1 MSQSLISGL
10 LTVFNFTSIT
20 SSFLLV
26 GALLAITF
34 LTLDINGKVAQTN
47 FELRKLAAISS
58 LIWMFSNITF
68 IVLTLANILNSSI
81 SEVLQPNILRSFL
94 TQVPLGQYLFVQ
106 LLLSILISII
116 IPRFN
121 SISTG
126 TFLLLATLL
135 AIVVP
140 VFQSHSASSGS
151 HLMAIGSLAIHVI
164 ALALW
169 VGGVFALAFLAP
181 DSRAIAVPRFSV
193 LALWAA
199 IGVVVSG
206 SVNAFIRLN
215 FKEAWSS
222 NYANLVLAKVLL
234 TAGLIAIGYLHR
246 KNLKNLTEIKGSR
259 FIKLVLAEVVIMVF
273 TLVIGSRLA
282 SSQPPERES
291 GLAVDRALS
300 IVGIKTPQQPTLS
313 RILFGYEPDALMI
326 GLLVLAVALYIKGV
340 MVLTKRGDKWPVGR
354 TISFAIGISTVDFAT
369 SGGLGLYAHFSFSWH
384 MIAHMTLGMIAP
396 IAIVLSA
403 PITLALRTLPQG
415 RNSEERGVRGTLL
428 SALHSRYSSIIVNP
442 VGALVIFDGSLF
454 LLYFTSLFGTL
465 MNTHAG
471 HLFMNIHFLL
481 AGFLFFHVIIGIDP
495 NPKRPPFLV
504 RIVTLLAAM
513 SIHAFF
519 SVALMSSST
528 LIDSG
533 YFASLQVPWVGDL
546 LADQNKGGAIGWA
559 MGEIPILIALIATFI
574 MWTRDDAREA
584 RRIDRSAERMA
595 AMGQPDELA
604 QYNKYLQELADRE
617 RRSGKQVM
625 E

>member
-1 MSQSLISGL
+1 MSQSLISSL
-10 LTVFNFTSIT
+10 LTVFKFTSIT
-20 SSFLLV
+20 SSFFLV
-26 GALLAITF
+26 GTLLAITF
-34 LTLDINGKVAQTN
+34 LTLDINGKVAETN
-47 FELRKLAAISS
+47 FELRKLASITS
-58 LIWMFSNITF
+58 LIWMFSNLLF
-68 IVLTLANILNSSI
+68 IILTLANILNASI
-81 SEVLQPNILRSFL
+81 SDVLQPNILRSFL
-94 TQVPLGQYLFVQ
+94 LQIPLGQYLFTQ
-106 LLLSILISII
+106 LLLSILISLI
-116 IPRFN
+116 IPRFS
-121 SISTG
+121 SIGTG

-135 AIVVP
+135 AIVIP

-151 HLMAIGSLAIHVI
+151 HSMAIGSLAIHVI

-169 VGGVFALAFLAP
+169 VGGVFALAFLTP
-181 DSRAIAVPRFSV
+181 ESRVDAVPRFSA

-199 IGVVVSG
+199 IAVVISG
-206 SVNAFIRLN
+206 SANAFIRLD

-222 NYANLVLAKVLL
+222 SYAYLVIAKVFL
-234 TAGLIAIGYLHR
+234 TAGLIVIGYLHR
-246 KNLKNLTEIKGSR
+246 KNLKKLFEIKGSK
-259 FIKLVLAEVVIMVF
+259 FLQLILAEIVIMTV
-273 TLVIGSRLA
+273 TLAIGSLLA
-282 SSQPPERES
+282 SSQPPAREA
-291 GLAVDRALS
+291 GLDADRALS
-300 IVGIKTPQQPTLS
+300 IVGVKMPPAPNLS
-313 RILFGYEPDALMI
+313 RIFFGYEPDALMI
-326 GLLVLAVALYIKGV
+326 GLLVTAVALYIKGV
-340 MVLTKRGDKWPVGR
+340 MVLTKRGDKWPIGR
-354 TISFAIGISTVDFAT
+354 TISFAIGISAVDFAT

-384 MIAHMTLGMIAP
+384 MVAHMTLGMISP
-396 IAIVLSA
+396 IAIVLGA

-415 RNSEERGVRGTLL
+415 RNSQERGVRGTLL
-428 SALHSRYSSIIVNP
+428 SVLHSRYSSIIVNP

-454 LLYFTSLFGTL
+454 LLYFTSLFGKL

-533 YFASLQVPWVGDL
+533 YFAALQTPWVGDL

-559 MGEIPILIALIATFI
+559 MGEIPILIALLATFI

-584 RRIDRSAERMA
+584 RRIDRSVERMA

-604 QYNKYLQELADRE
+604 QYNTYLQELADRE
-617 RRSGKQVM
+617 RRSGN
-625 E
+625 

>member
-1 MSQSLISGL
+1 MNQSLISGL
-10 LTVFNFTSIT
+10 LTFFKFTSIT

-47 FELRKLAAISS
+47 FQLRKLAAISS
-58 LIWMFSNITF
+58 LIWMFSNLTF
-68 IVLTLANILNSSI
+68 IILTLANILNSSI
-81 SEVLQPNILRSFL
+81 SDVLQSNILRSFL
-94 TQVPLGQYLFVQ
+94 TQVPLGQYLFAQ

-121 SISTG
+121 SIGTG

-151 HLMAIGSLAIHVI
+151 HLMAIGSLAIHVS

-181 DSRAIAVPRFSV
+181 DTRAVAVPRFSV

-199 IGVVVSG
+199 IAVVVSG

-222 NYANLVLAKVLL
+222 NYAYLVLAKVLL

-246 KNLKNLTEIKGSR
+246 KNLKNLAEIKGSR

-300 IVGIKTPQQPTLS
+300 IVGIKTPQPPTLS

-326 GLLVLAVALYIKGV
+326 GLLVIAVALYIKGV

-354 TISFAIGISTVDFAT
+354 TISFAIGISTIDFAT

-471 HLFMNIHFLL
+471 HLVMNIHFLL
-481 AGFLFFHVIIGIDP
+481 AGFLFFHVIIGVDP

-533 YFASLQVPWVGDL
+533 YFAALQVPWVSDL

-559 MGEIPILIALIATFI
+559 MGEIPILIALVATFI

-584 RRIDRSAERMA
+584 RRIDRSVERMA

-617 RRSGKQVM
+617 RRSGK
-625 E
+625 

>member
-1 MSQSLISGL
+1 MSQSLISSL
-10 LTVFNFTSIT
+10 LTVFKFSSIT
-20 SSFLLV
+20 SSFFLV
-26 GALLAITF
+26 GALLTITF

-47 FELRKLAAISS
+47 FELRKLAAITS
-58 LIWMFSNITF
+58 LIWMFSNIFF
-68 IVLTLANILNSSI
+68 IVLTLANILNSSV

-94 TQVPLGQYLFVQ
+94 TQIPLGQYLFTQ
-106 LLLSILISII
+106 LLLSILISLI

-121 SISTG
+121 SIGTG

-135 AIVVP
+135 AIVIP

-151 HLMAIGSLAIHVI
+151 HSMAIGSLAIHVI

-169 VGGVFALAFLAP
+169 VGGVFALAFLTP
-181 DSRAIAVPRFSV
+181 ENRAHAVPRFSV

-199 IGVVVSG
+199 IAVVISG
-206 SVNAFIRLN
+206 SVNAFIRLD
-215 FKEAWSS
+215 FKAAWSS
-222 NYANLVLAKVLL
+222 SYAYLVIAKVFL
-234 TAGLIAIGYLHR
+234 TVGLITIGYLHR
-246 KNLKNLTEIKGSR
+246 KNLKNLSEIKGSK
-259 FIKLVLAEVVIMVF
+259 FLQLISAEVVIM
-273 TLVIGSRLA
+273 TLTLAIGSLLA
-282 SSQPPERES
+282 SSQPPVRET
-291 GLAVDRALS
+291 AANADRALS
-300 IVGIKTPQQPTLS
+300 IVGVKMPPAPNLS
-313 RILFGYEPDALMI
+313 RILLGYEPDALMI
-326 GLLVLAVALYIKGV
+326 GLLVFAVALYIKGV
-340 MVLTKRGDKWPVGR
+340 MVLTKRGDKWPVVR
-354 TISFAIGISTVDFAT
+354 TISFAIGISAVDFAT
-369 SGGLGLYAHFSFSWH
+369 SGGMGLYAHFSFAWH
-384 MIAHMTLGMIAP
+384 MVAHMTLGMIAP
-396 IAIVLSA
+396 IAIVLGA

-415 RNSEERGVRGTLL
+415 RNPEERGVRGTLL
-428 SALHSRYSSIIVNP
+428 SVLHSRYSSIIVNP

-471 HLFMNIHFLL
+471 HLFMNLHFLL

-533 YFASLQVPWVGDL
+533 YFTSLQTPWISDL

-584 RRIDRSAERMA
+584 RRIDRTVERMA

-604 QYNKYLQELADRE
+604 QYNTYLQELADRE
-617 RRSGKQVM
+617 RRSGK
-625 E
+625 

>member
-10 LTVFNFTSIT
+10 LTVFKFTSIT

-58 LIWMFSNITF
+58 LIWMFSNIAF

-81 SEVLQPNILRSFL
+81 SDVLQTNILRSFL

-121 SISTG
+121 SIGTG

-135 AIVVP
+135 AIVIP
-140 VFQSHSASSGS
+140 VFQSHSASGGS

-181 DSRAIAVPRFSV
+181 DTRAVAVPRFSV

-199 IGVVVSG
+199 IAVVVSG

-222 NYANLVLAKVLL
+222 NYTNLVLAKVFL
-234 TAGLIAIGYLHR
+234 TTGLIAIGYLHR

-300 IVGIKTPQQPTLS
+300 IVGIKTPQPPTLS

-533 YFASLQVPWVGDL
+533 YFGSLQVPWVGDL

-559 MGEIPILIALIATFI
+559 MGEIPILIALVATFI

-604 QYNKYLQELADRE
+604 QYNKFLQELADHE
-617 RRSGKQVM
+617 RRSGK
-625 E
+625 

>member
-1 MSQSLISGL
+1 MSQSLISSL
-10 LTVFNFTSIT
+10 LTIFKFTSIT
-20 SSFLLV
+20 SSFFLV

-47 FELRKLAAISS
+47 FELRKLAAIAS
-58 LIWMFSNITF
+58 LIWMLSNLSF
-68 IVLTLANILNSSI
+68 IVLTLANILNSSV

-94 TQVPLGQYLFVQ
+94 LQIPLGQYLFTQ
-106 LLLSILISII
+106 LLLSVLISII
-116 IPRFN
+116 MPRFN
-121 SISTG
+121 SIGTG
-126 TFLLLATLL
+126 TFLLLSTLL
-135 AIVVP
+135 AIVIP
-140 VFQSHSASSGS
+140 VFQSHSASGGS
-151 HLMAIGSLAIHVI
+151 HLMAVGSLAIHVI

-169 VGGVFALAFLAP
+169 VGGVFALAFLTP
-181 DSRAIAVPRFSV
+181 ENRAAAVPRFSV
-193 LALWAA
+193 MALWAA
-199 IGVVVSG
+199 IAVVVSG
-206 SVNAFIRLN
+206 SVNAYIRLN
-215 FKEAWSS
+215 FKEAWGSG
-222 NYANLVLAKVLL
+222 YTNLVIAKVLL
-234 TAGLIAIGYLHR
+234 TAGLIVIGYLHR
-246 KNLKNLTEIKGSR
+246 RNLKKLSELKGSK
-259 FIKLVLAEVVIMVF
+259 FLQLILAEVVIM
-273 TLVIGSRLA
+273 TLTLAIGSLLA
-282 SSQPPERES
+282 SSQPPVRDA
-291 GLAVDRALS
+291 GLSADRALS
-300 IVGIKTPQQPTLS
+300 IVGVKMPPAPNLS
-313 RILFGYEPDALMI
+313 RIFFGYEPDALMI
-326 GLLVLAVALYIKGV
+326 GLLVIAVALYIKGV
-340 MVLTKRGDKWPVGR
+340 IVLTKRGDKWPIGR
-354 TISFAIGISTVDFAT
+354 TISFAIGISAVDFAT

-384 MIAHMTLGMIAP
+384 MVAHMTLGMIAP
-396 IAIVLSA
+396 IAIVLGA

-454 LLYFTSLFGTL
+454 LLYFTSLFGKL
-465 MNTHAG
+465 MNSHAG

-533 YFASLQVPWVGDL
+533 YFAALQTPWVGDL

-559 MGEIPILIALIATFI
+559 MGEIPILIALVATFI

-584 RRIDRSAERMA
+584 RRIDRSVERMA

-617 RRSGKQVM
+617 RRSGK
-625 E
+625 

>member
-10 LTVFNFTSIT
+10 LTVFKFTSIT

-81 SEVLQPNILRSFL
+81 SEVLQSNILRSFL

-121 SISTG
+121 SIGTG

-181 DSRAIAVPRFSV
+181 DTRAVAVPRFSV

-206 SVNAFIRLN
+206 SVNAFIRLS

-222 NYANLVLAKVLL
+222 NYANLVIAKVLL
-234 TAGLIAIGYLHR
+234 TAGLILIGYLHR
-246 KNLKNLTEIKGSR
+246 KNLKNLTELKGPK
-259 FIKLVLAEVVIMVF
+259 FLKLVLAEVVIMVL
-273 TLVIGSRLA
+273 TLVIGSRLS

-300 IVGIKTPQQPTLS
+300 IIGIKTPPPTLS

-504 RIVTLLAAM
+504 RIVTLLTAM

-533 YFASLQVPWVGDL
+533 YFGSLQVPWVGDL

-595 AMGQPDELA
+595 ATGQPDELA
-604 QYNKYLQELADRE
+604 QYNNYLQELADRE
-617 RRSGKQVM
+617 RRSANK
-625 E
+625 

>member
-1 MSQSLISGL
+1 MSQSLISSL
-10 LTVFNFTSIT
+10 LTVFKFTSIT
-20 SSFLLV
+20 SGFFLV

-34 LTLDINGKVAQTN
+34 LTLDVNGKVAQTN
-47 FELRKLAAISS
+47 FELRKIAAIASF
-58 LIWMFSNITF
+58 IWIFSNLTF
-68 IVLTLANILNSSI
+68 IVLTLANILNSSV
-81 SEVLQPNILRSFL
+81 SEVFKPNILRSFF
-94 TQVPLGQYLFVQ
+94 TQVPLGQYLFAQ

-116 IPRFN
+116 VPRFK
-121 SISTG
+121 SIGTG
-126 TFLLLATLL
+126 TLLLLATLL
-135 AIVVP
+135 AIVIP

-169 VGGVFALAFLAP
+169 VGGVFALSFLAP
-181 DSRAIAVPRFSV
+181 EKRAVAVPRFSV
-193 LALWAA
+193 MALWAA
-199 IGVVVSG
+199 IAVVVSG
-206 SVNAFIRLN
+206 SVNAFIRLD
-215 FKEAWSS
+215 FKEAWTS
-222 NYANLVLAKVLL
+222 NYSYLVLAKVFL
-234 TAGLIAIGYLHR
+234 TAALIAIGYLHR
-246 KNLKNLTEIKGSR
+246 KNLTKLSEIKGPK
-259 FIKLVLAEVVIMVF
+259 FLQLILAEVVIMVV
-273 TLVIGSRLA
+273 TLAIGSRLA
-282 SSQPPERES
+282 STQPPVREI
-291 GLAVDRALS
+291 GLVEDRALS
-300 IVGIKTPQQPTLS
+300 IIGINTPQPPTLS

-326 GLLVLAVALYIKGV
+326 GLLVIAVALYIKGV

-415 RNSEERGVRGTLL
+415 RNPEERGVRGTLL

-442 VGALVIFDGSLF
+442 VGALIIFDGSLF
-454 LLYFTSLFGTL
+454 LLYFTSLFGKL
-465 MNTHAG
+465 MNSHAG
-471 HLFMNIHFLL
+471 HLFMSVHFLL

-533 YFASLQVPWVGDL
+533 YFAALQTPWVGDL

-559 MGEIPILIALIATFI
+559 MGEIPILIALVATFI
-574 MWTRDDAREA
+574 MWTRDDARET
-584 RRIDRSAERMA
+584 RRIDRTAERMA

-617 RRSGKQVM
+617 RRSGN
-625 E
+625 

>member
-1 MSQSLISGL
+1 MSQSLISSL
-10 LTVFNFTSIT
+10 LTVFKFTSIT
-20 SSFLLV
+20 SSFFLV
-26 GALLAITF
+26 GALLAMTF
-34 LTLDINGKVAQTN
+34 LTPDINGKVAQTN
-47 FELRKLAAISS
+47 FELRKLAAIAS
-58 LIWMFSNITF
+58 LIWMLSNLSF
-68 IVLTLANILNSSI
+68 IVLTLANILNSSV

-94 TQVPLGQYLFVQ
+94 LQIPLGQYLFTQ

-121 SISTG
+121 SIGTG

-135 AIVVP
+135 AIVIP
-140 VFQSHSASSGS
+140 VFQSHSASGGS
-151 HLMAIGSLAIHVI
+151 HLMAVGSLAIHVI

-169 VGGVFALAFLAP
+169 VGGVFALAFLTP
-181 DSRAIAVPRFSV
+181 ENRAAAVPRFSV
-193 LALWAA
+193 MALWAA
-199 IGVVVSG
+199 IAVVVSG
-206 SVNAFIRLN
+206 SVNAYIRLN
-215 FKEAWSS
+215 FKEAWGSS
-222 NYANLVLAKVLL
+222 YTYLVIAKVFF
-234 TAGLIAIGYLHR
+234 TAGLIVIGYLHR
-246 KNLKNLTEIKGSR
+246 RNLKKLSELKG
-259 FIKLVLAEVVIMVF
+259 FKFLQLILAEIVIMVL

-282 SSQPPERES
+282 SSQPPERET
-291 GLAVDRALS
+291 GLSADRALS
-300 IVGIKTPQQPTLS
+300 IVGVKMPSAPNLS
-313 RILFGYEPDALMI
+313 RIFFGYEPDAFMI
-326 GLLVLAVALYIKGV
+326 GLLIIAVALYIKGV
-340 MVLTKRGDKWPVGR
+340 IVLTKRGDKWPIGR
-354 TISFAIGISTVDFAT
+354 TISFAIGISAVDFAT

-384 MIAHMTLGMIAP
+384 MVAHMTLGMIAP
-396 IAIVLSA
+396 IAIVLGA

-454 LLYFTSLFGTL
+454 LLYFTSLFGKL

-533 YFASLQVPWVGDL
+533 YFAALQTPWVGDL

-559 MGEIPILIALIATFI
+559 MGEIPILIALVATFI

-584 RRIDRSAERMA
+584 RRIDRSVERMA

-617 RRSGKQVM
+617 RRSGK
-625 E
+625 

>member
-1 MSQSLISGL
+1 MSQSLISSL
-10 LTVFNFTSIT
+10 LIVFKFTSIT
-20 SSFLLV
+20 SSFFLV
-26 GALLAITF
+26 GVLLAITF

-47 FELRKLAAISS
+47 FELRKLAAIAS
-58 LIWMFSNITF
+58 LIWMLSNLSF
-68 IVLTLANILNSSI
+68 IVLTLANILNSSV

-94 TQVPLGQYLFVQ
+94 LQIPLGQYLFTQ

-121 SISTG
+121 SIGTG
-126 TFLLLATLL
+126 TFLLLTTLL
-135 AIVVP
+135 AVVIP
-140 VFQSHSASSGS
+140 VFQSHSASGGS
-151 HLMAIGSLAIHVI
+151 HLMAVGSLAIHVI

-169 VGGVFALAFLAP
+169 VGGVFALAFLTP
-181 DSRAIAVPRFSV
+181 ENRAAAVPRFSV
-193 LALWAA
+193 MALWAA
-199 IGVVVSG
+199 IAVVVSG
-206 SVNAFIRLN
+206 SVNAYIRLN
-215 FKEAWSS
+215 FKEAWGSS
-222 NYANLVLAKVLL
+222 YTYLVIAKVFL
-234 TAGLIAIGYLHR
+234 TAGLIVIGYLHR
-246 KNLKNLTEIKGSR
+246 RNMKKLSELKGSK
-259 FIKLVLAEVVIMVF
+259 FLQLILAEVVIM
-273 TLVIGSRLA
+273 TLTLAIGSLLA
-282 SSQPPERES
+282 SSQPPVRDA
-291 GLAVDRALS
+291 GLSVDRALS
-300 IVGIKTPQQPTLS
+300 IVGIKMPPAPNLS

-326 GLLVLAVALYIKGV
+326 GLLVIAVAPYVKGV
-340 MVLTKRGDKWPVGR
+340 MVLTERGDKWPIGR
-354 TISFAIGISTVDFAT
+354 TISFAVGISAVDFAT

-384 MIAHMTLGMIAP
+384 MVAHMTLGMIAP
-396 IAIVLSA
+396 IAIVLGA

-428 SALHSRYSSIIVNP
+428 SVLHSRYSSIIVNP

-454 LLYFTSLFGTL
+454 LLYFTSLFGKL

-533 YFASLQVPWVGDL
+533 YFAALQTPWVGDL

-559 MGEIPILIALIATFI
+559 MGEIPILIALVATFI

-595 AMGQPDELA
+595 AMGQPGELA
-604 QYNKYLQELADRE
+604 QYNKFLQELADRE
-617 RRSGKQVM
+617 RRSGN
-625 E
+625 

>member
-1 MSQSLISGL
+1 MSQSVIDSL
-10 LTVFNFTSIT
+10 LTVFKFTSIT
-20 SSFLLV
+20 SSFFLV

-34 LTLDINGKVAQTN
+34 LTLDINGKVAQTD
-47 FELRKLAAISS
+47 FELRKLAAIAS
-58 LIWMFSNITF
+58 LIWMLSNLSF
-68 IVLTLANILNSSI
+68 IVLTLANILNSSV

-94 TQVPLGQYLFVQ
+94 LQIPLGQYLFTQ
-106 LLLSILISII
+106 LLLSILISLI

-121 SISTG
+121 SIGTG

-135 AIVVP
+135 AIVIP
-140 VFQSHSASSGS
+140 VFQSHSASGGS
-151 HLMAIGSLAIHVI
+151 HLMAVGSLAIHVI

-181 DSRAIAVPRFSV
+181 ESRAAAVPRFSV
-193 LALWAA
+193 MALWAA
-199 IGVVVSG
+199 IAVVVSG
-206 SVNAFIRLN
+206 SVNAYIRLN
-215 FKEAWSS
+215 FKEAWGSS
-222 NYANLVLAKVLL
+222 YTYLVMAKVFL
-234 TAGLIAIGYLHR
+234 TAGLIVIGYLQR
-246 KNLKNLTEIKGSR
+246 RNMKKLSELKGSK
-259 FIKLVLAEVVIMVF
+259 FLQLILAEIVIMVF

-300 IVGIKTPQQPTLS
+300 IVGVKMPPAPNLS
-313 RILFGYEPDALMI
+313 RIFFGYEPDAFMI
-326 GLLVLAVALYIKGV
+326 GLLIIAVALYIKGV
-340 MVLTKRGDKWPVGR
+340 IVLTKRGDKWPIGR
-354 TISFAIGISTVDFAT
+354 TISFAIGISAVDFAT

-384 MIAHMTLGMIAP
+384 MVAHMTLGMIAP
-396 IAIVLSA
+396 IAIVLGA

-454 LLYFTSLFGTL
+454 LLYFTSLFGKL

-533 YFASLQVPWVGDL
+533 YFAALQTPWVGDL

-559 MGEIPILIALIATFI
+559 MGEIPILIALVATFI

-584 RRIDRSAERMA
+584 RRIDRSVERMA

-617 RRSGKQVM
+617 RRSGK
-625 E
+625 

>member
-10 LTVFNFTSIT
+10 LTVFKFTSIT

-47 FELRKLAAISS
+47 FQLRKLAAISS

-94 TQVPLGQYLFVQ
+94 TQVALGQYLFVQ

-121 SISTG
+121 SIGTG

-135 AIVVP
+135 AIVIP
-140 VFQSHSASSGS
+140 VFQSHSASGGS

-181 DSRAIAVPRFSV
+181 DTRAIAVPRFSV

-199 IGVVVSG
+199 IGVVLSG
-206 SVNAFIRLN
+206 SANAFIRLN

-222 NYANLVLAKVLL
+222 SYANLVLVKVFL
-234 TAGLIAIGYLHR
+234 TAGLILIGYLHR
-246 KNLKNLTEIKGSR
+246 KKLKNLAELKGSK
-259 FIKLVLAEVVIMVF
+259 FLKLILVEVVIMTVS
-273 TLVIGSRLA
+273 LVIGSRLA

-291 GLAVDRALS
+291 GLAVDSALS

-313 RILFGYEPDALMI
+313 RLLFGYEPDALMI
-326 GLLVLAVALYIKGV
+326 GLLVIAVALYIKGV
-340 MVLTKRGDKWPVGR
+340 MVLTKRGDKWPIGR
-354 TISFAIGISTVDFAT
+354 TISFAVGISAVDYAT

-396 IAIVLSA
+396 IAIVLGA

-471 HLFMNIHFLL
+471 HLFMNVHFLL

-533 YFASLQVPWVGDL
+533 YFASLQVPWVGEL

-604 QYNKYLQELADRE
+604 QYNKFLQELADRE
-617 RRSGKQVM
+617 RRSGK
-625 E
+625 

>member
-1 MSQSLISGL
+1 MSQSLISSL
-10 LTVFNFTSIT
+10 LTAVKFTSIT
-20 SSFLLV
+20 SSFFLV

-47 FELRKLAAISS
+47 FGLRKLAAIAS
-58 LIWMFSNITF
+58 LIWVVSNLSF
-68 IVLTLANILNSSI
+68 IVLTLANILNSSV
-81 SEVLQPNILRSFL
+81 SEVFKPNILRSFF
-94 TQVPLGQYLFVQ
+94 TQVPLGQYLFAQ

-121 SISTG
+121 SIGTG
-126 TFLLLATLL
+126 TLLLLATLL
-135 AIVVP
+135 AIVIP

-164 ALALW
+164 GLALW
-169 VGGVFALAFLAP
+169 VGGVFALAFLTP
-181 DSRAIAVPRFSV
+181 ESRAAAVPRFSV
-193 LALWAA
+193 MALWAA
-199 IGVVVSG
+199 IAVVVSG
-206 SVNAFIRLN
+206 SINAFIRLD
-215 FKEAWSS
+215 FKEAWTSS
-222 NYANLVLAKVLL
+222 YSYLVLAKVVL
-234 TAGLIAIGYLHR
+234 TAGLITIGYLHR
-246 KNLKNLTEIKGSR
+246 KHLTKLSEIKGPK
-259 FIKLVLAEVVIMVF
+259 FLQLILAEAAIMVI

-282 SSQPPERES
+282 STQPPVRET
-291 GLAVDRALS
+291 GLVEDRALS
-300 IVGIKTPQQPTLS
+300 IIGINTPQPPTLS

-326 GLLVLAVALYIKGV
+326 GLLVIAVALYIKGV

-354 TISFAIGISTVDFAT
+354 TISFAIGISAVDFAT

-396 IAIVLSA
+396 IAIVLGA

-415 RNSEERGVRGTLL
+415 RNPEERGVRGTLL

-442 VGALVIFDGSLF
+442 VGALIIFDGSLF
-454 LLYFTSLFGTL
+454 LLYFTSLFGKL
-465 MNTHAG
+465 MNSHAG
-471 HLFMNIHFLL
+471 HLFMSVHFLL

-533 YFASLQVPWVGDL
+533 YFAALQTPWVGDL

-559 MGEIPILIALIATFI
+559 MGEIPILIALVATFI

-584 RRIDRSAERMA
+584 RRIDRTAERMA
-595 AMGQPDELA
+595 AMGKPDELA

-617 RRSGKQVM
+617 RRSGN
-625 E
+625 

>member
-1 MSQSLISGL
+1 MSQSLISSL
-10 LTVFNFTSIT
+10 LTVFKFTSIT

-26 GALLAITF
+26 GGLLAITF
-34 LTLDINGKVAQTN
+34 LTLDINGKIAQTN
-47 FELRKLAAISS
+47 FELRKLAAIAS
-58 LIWMFSNITF
+58 LIWMISNAFF
-68 IVLTLANILNSSI
+68 IVFTLANILNTRV

-94 TQVPLGQYLFVQ
+94 LQIPLGQYLFVQ
-106 LLLSILISII
+106 LLLSIFISLVV
-116 IPRFN
+116 PRFN
-121 SISTG
+121 SIGTG
-126 TFLLLATLL
+126 TFLLLATLI
-135 AIVVP
+135 AIVIP

-151 HLMAIGSLAIHVI
+151 HSMAIGSLAIHVI

-169 VGGVFALAFLAP
+169 VGGVFAIAFLAP
-181 DSRAIAVPRFSV
+181 ESRAHAVPRFSV

-199 IGVVVSG
+199 IAVVISG
-206 SVNAFIRLN
+206 SVNAFIRLD

-222 NYANLVLAKVLL
+222 SYAYLVLAKVFL
-234 TAGLIAIGYLHR
+234 TAGLIVIGYLHR
-246 KNLKNLTEIKGSR
+246 KNLKKLSEIKGSK
-259 FIKLVLAEVVIMVF
+259 FLQLILAEVVIMTG
-273 TLVIGSRLA
+273 TLAIGSLLA

-291 GLAVDRALS
+291 GLTVDRGLS
-300 IVGIKTPQQPTLS
+300 IVGVKTPQPPSLS
-313 RILFGYEPDALMI
+313 RILLGYEPDALMI
-326 GLLVLAVALYIKGV
+326 GLLVIAVALYIKGV

-354 TISFAIGISTVDFAT
+354 TISFAIGISAVDFAT

-384 MIAHMTLGMIAP
+384 MVAHMTLGMIAP
-396 IAIVLSA
+396 IAIVLGA

-428 SALHSRYSSIIVNP
+428 SVLHSRYSSIIVNP

-533 YFASLQVPWVGDL
+533 YFASLQTPWVGNL

-559 MGEIPILIALIATFI
+559 MGEIPILIALVATFI

-584 RRIDRSAERMA
+584 RRIDRSVERMA

-617 RRSGKQVM
+617 RRSGK
-625 E
+625 

>member
-1 MSQSLISGL
+1 MSQSLISSL
-10 LTVFNFTSIT
+10 LSVFKFTSIT
-20 SSFLLV
+20 SSFFLV
-26 GALLAITF
+26 GALLAVTF
-34 LTLDINGKVAQTN
+34 LTLDVNGKIAQTN
-47 FELRKLAAISS
+47 FELRKLASIAS
-58 LIWMFSNITF
+58 LIWMISNLAF
-68 IVLTLANILNSSI
+68 IVLTLANILNSSV
-81 SEVLQPNILRSFL
+81 SEVLQTNVLRSFL
-94 TQVPLGQYLFVQ
+94 LQIPLGQYLFTQ

-116 IPRFN
+116 IPRFT
-121 SISTG
+121 SIGTG

-135 AIVVP
+135 AIVIP

-169 VGGVFALAFLAP
+169 VGGVFALAFLSP
-181 DSRAIAVPRFSV
+181 ESRAAAVPRFSV

-199 IGVVVSG
+199 IAVVISG

-215 FKEAWSS
+215 FKEALDSS
-222 NYANLVLAKVLL
+222 YAYLVLAKVFL
-234 TAGLIAIGYLHR
+234 TAGLIVLGYLHR
-246 KNLKNLTEIKGSR
+246 KNLRNSSEIKGQK
-259 FIKLVLAEVVIMVF
+259 FLKLIFAEVVIM
-273 TLVIGSRLA
+273 TLTLLIGSRLSA
-282 SSQPPERES
+282 SQPPVRDS
-291 GLAVDRALS
+291 ALDTDRALS
-300 IVGIKTPQQPTLS
+300 IIGIKTPQPPTLS
-313 RILFGYEPDALMI
+313 RVLLGYEPDAFMI
-326 GLLVLAVALYIKGV
+326 GLLVIAVALYVKGV

-354 TISFAIGISTVDFAT
+354 TISFAIGISAVDFAT

-396 IAIVLSA
+396 IAIVLGA

-428 SALHSRYSSIIVNP
+428 SVLHSRYSSVIVNP
-442 VGALVIFDGSLF
+442 VGALLIFDGSLF
-454 LLYFTSLFGTL
+454 LLYFTSLFGKL
-465 MNTHAG
+465 MNNHSG

-533 YFASLQVPWVGDL
+533 YFAPLQTPWVGDL

-584 RRIDRSAERMA
+584 RRIDRSVERMA

-617 RRSGKQVM
+617 RRSGK
-625 E
+625 

>member
-1 MSQSLISGL
+1 ML
-10 LTVFNFTSIT
+10 
-20 SSFLLV
+20 
-26 GALLAITF
+26 
-34 LTLDINGKVAQTN
+34 
-47 FELRKLAAISS
+47 
-58 LIWMFSNITF
+58 SNLSF
-68 IVLTLANILNSSI
+68 IVLTLANILNSSV

-94 TQVPLGQYLFVQ
+94 LQIPLGQYLFTQ

-116 IPRFN
+116 VPRFN
-121 SISTG
+121 SIGTG

-135 AIVVP
+135 AIVIP
-140 VFQSHSASSGS
+140 VFQSHSASGGS

-169 VGGVFALAFLAP
+169 VGGVFALAFLTP
-181 DSRAIAVPRFSV
+181 ENRAAAVPRFSV
-193 LALWAA
+193 MALWAA
-199 IGVVVSG
+199 IAVVVSG
-206 SVNAFIRLN
+206 SVNAYIRLN
-215 FKEAWSS
+215 FKEAWGSS
-222 NYANLVLAKVLL
+222 YTYLVIAKVFL
-234 TAGLIAIGYLHR
+234 TTCLIVIGYLHR
-246 KNLKNLTEIKGSR
+246 RNLKKLSELKGSK
-259 FIKLVLAEVVIMVF
+259 FLQLILAEIVIMVL

-282 SSQPPERES
+282 SSQPPERET

-300 IVGIKTPQQPTLS
+300 IVGVKMPSAPNLS
-313 RILFGYEPDALMI
+313 RIFFGYEPDAFMI
-326 GLLVLAVALYIKGV
+326 GLLVIAVALYIKGV

-354 TISFAIGISTVDFAT
+354 TISFAIGISAVDFAT

-384 MIAHMTLGMIAP
+384 MVAHMTLGMIAP
-396 IAIVLSA
+396 IAIVLGA

-454 LLYFTSLFGTL
+454 LLYFTSLFGKL

-533 YFASLQVPWVGDL
+533 YFASLQTPWVGDL

-559 MGEIPILIALIATFI
+559 MGEIPILIALVATFI

-584 RRIDRSAERMA
+584 RRIDRSVERMA

-617 RRSGKQVM
+617 RRSGN
-625 E
+625 

>member
-1 MSQSLISGL
+1 MSQSLISSL
-10 LTVFNFTSIT
+10 LSVLKFTSIT
-20 SSFLLV
+20 SSFFLV
-26 GALLAITF
+26 GALLAVTF
-34 LTLDINGKVAQTN
+34 LTLDVNGKIAQTN
-47 FELRKLAAISS
+47 FELRKLASIAS
-58 LIWMFSNITF
+58 LIWMISNLAF
-68 IVLTLANILNSSI
+68 IVLTLANILNSSVP
-81 SEVLQPNILRSFL
+81 EVLQTNVLRSFL
-94 TQVPLGQYLFVQ
+94 LQIPLGQYLFTQ

-116 IPRFN
+116 IPRFT
-121 SISTG
+121 SIGTG

-135 AIVVP
+135 AIVIP

-169 VGGVFALAFLAP
+169 VGGVFALAFLSP
-181 DSRAIAVPRFSV
+181 ESRAVAVPRFSV

-199 IGVVVSG
+199 IAVVISG

-215 FKEAWSS
+215 FKEALNSS
-222 NYANLVLAKVLL
+222 YTYLVLAKVFL
-234 TAGLIAIGYLHR
+234 TAGLIVLGYLHR
-246 KNLKNLTEIKGSR
+246 KNLRNSSEIKGQK
-259 FIKLVLAEVVIMVF
+259 FLKLIFAEVVLM
-273 TLVIGSRLA
+273 TLTLLIGSRLSA
-282 SSQPPERES
+282 SQPPVRDS
-291 GLAVDRALS
+291 ALDTDRALS
-300 IVGIKTPQQPTLS
+300 IIGIKTPQPPTLS
-313 RILFGYEPDALMI
+313 RVLLGYEPDAFMI
-326 GLLVLAVALYIKGV
+326 GLLVIAVALYVKGV

-354 TISFAIGISTVDFAT
+354 TISFAIGISAVDFAT

-396 IAIVLSA
+396 IAIVLGA

-428 SALHSRYSSIIVNP
+428 SVLHSRYSSVIVNP
-442 VGALVIFDGSLF
+442 VGALLIFDGSLF
-454 LLYFTSLFGTL
+454 LLYFTSLFGKL
-465 MNTHAG
+465 MNNHAG

-533 YFASLQVPWVGDL
+533 YFAPLQTPWVGDL
-546 LADQNKGGAIGWA
+546 LADQNRGGAIGWA

-584 RRIDRSAERMA
+584 RRIDRSVERMA

-617 RRSGKQVM
+617 RRSGK
-625 E
+625 

>member
-1 MSQSLISGL
+1 MSQSLISSL
-10 LTVFNFTSIT
+10 LTVFKFSSIT
-20 SSFLLV
+20 SSFFLV
-26 GALLAITF
+26 GALLALTF

-47 FELRKLAAISS
+47 FELRKLAAITS
-58 LIWMFSNITF
+58 LIWMFSNFFF
-68 IVLTLANILNSSI
+68 IVLTLANILNSSV
-81 SEVLQPNILRSFL
+81 SEVLQPNILHSFL
-94 TQVPLGQYLFVQ
+94 TQIPLGQYLFTQ
-106 LLLSILISII
+106 LLLSILISLI

-121 SISTG
+121 SIGTG

-135 AIVVP
+135 AIVIP

-151 HLMAIGSLAIHVI
+151 HSMAIGSLAIHVI

-169 VGGVFALAFLAP
+169 VGGVFALAFLTP
-181 DSRAIAVPRFSV
+181 ENRAHAVPRFSV

-199 IGVVVSG
+199 MAVVISG
-206 SVNAFIRLN
+206 SVNAFIRLD
-215 FKEAWSS
+215 FKAAWSS
-222 NYANLVLAKVLL
+222 SYAYLVIAKVFL
-234 TAGLIAIGYLHR
+234 TVGLITIGYLHR
-246 KNLKNLTEIKGSR
+246 KNLKKLSEIKGSK
-259 FIKLVLAEVVIMVF
+259 FLQLISAEVVIM
-273 TLVIGSRLA
+273 TLTLAIGSLLA
-282 SSQPPERES
+282 ASQPPVRET
-291 GLAVDRALS
+291 AANADRALS
-300 IVGIKTPQQPTLS
+300 IVGVKMPPAPNLS
-313 RILFGYEPDALMI
+313 RILLGYEPDALMI
-326 GLLVLAVALYIKGV
+326 GLLVFAVALYIKGV

-354 TISFAIGISTVDFAT
+354 TISFAIGISAVDFAT
-369 SGGLGLYAHFSFSWH
+369 SGGLGLYAHFSFAWH
-384 MIAHMTLGMIAP
+384 MVAHMTLGMIAP
-396 IAIVLSA
+396 IAIVLGA

-428 SALHSRYSSIIVNP
+428 SVLHSRYSSIIVNP

-471 HLFMNIHFLL
+471 HLFMNLHFLL

-533 YFASLQVPWVGDL
+533 YFTSLQTPWISDL

-584 RRIDRSAERMA
+584 RRIDRTVERMA

-604 QYNKYLQELADRE
+604 QYNTYLQELADRE
-617 RRSGKQVM
+617 RQSGK
-625 E
+625 

>member
-1 MSQSLISGL
+1 MSQSVVSSL
-10 LTVFNFTSIT
+10 LTVFKFTSIT
-20 SSFLLV
+20 SSFFLV
-26 GALLAITF
+26 GVLLAITF

-47 FELRKLAAISS
+47 FELRKLAAIAS
-58 LIWMFSNITF
+58 LIWMLSNLSF
-68 IVLTLANILNSSI
+68 IVLTLANILNSSV

-94 TQVPLGQYLFVQ
+94 LQVPLGQYLFTQ

-121 SISTG
+121 SIGTG

-135 AIVVP
+135 AIVIP
-140 VFQSHSASSGS
+140 VFQSHSASGGS
-151 HLMAIGSLAIHVI
+151 HLMAVGSLAIHVI

-181 DSRAIAVPRFSV
+181 ENRAAAVPRFSV
-193 LALWAA
+193 MALWAA
-199 IGVVVSG
+199 IAVVVSG
-206 SVNAFIRLN
+206 SANAYIRLN
-215 FKEAWSS
+215 FKEAWGSS
-222 NYANLVLAKVLL
+222 YTYLVIAKVFL
-234 TAGLIAIGYLHR
+234 TAGLIVIGYLHR
-246 KNLKNLTEIKGSR
+246 KNLMKLSVLKGSK
-259 FIKLVLAEVVIMVF
+259 FLQLILAEIVIMVL

-300 IVGIKTPQQPTLS
+300 IVGVKMPQPPTLS
-313 RILFGYEPDALMI
+313 RILLGYEPDAFMI
-326 GLLVLAVALYIKGV
+326 GLLVIAVALYIKGV

-354 TISFAIGISTVDFAT
+354 TISFAIGISAVDFAT

-384 MIAHMTLGMIAP
+384 MVAHMTLGMIAP
-396 IAIVLSA
+396 IAIVLGA

-454 LLYFTSLFGTL
+454 LLYFTTLFGKL

-519 SVALMSSST
+519 SVALLSSST

-533 YFASLQVPWVGDL
+533 YFAALQTPWVGDL

-559 MGEIPILIALIATFI
+559 MGEIPILIALVATFI

-584 RRIDRSAERMA
+584 RRIDRSVERMA

-617 RRSGKQVM
+617 RRSGK
-625 E
+625 

>member
-10 LTVFNFTSIT
+10 LTVFKFTSIT

-199 IGVVVSG
+199 IAVVVSG

-273 TLVIGSRLA
+273 TLMIGSRLA

-300 IVGIKTPQQPTLS
+300 IIGIKTPQPPTLS

-533 YFASLQVPWVGDL
+533 YFGSLQVPWVGDL

-559 MGEIPILIALIATFI
+559 MGEIPILIALVATFI

-604 QYNKYLQELADRE
+604 QYNKYLQQLADRE
-617 RRSGKQVM
+617 RRSGK
-625 E
+625 

>member
-1 MSQSLISGL
+1 
-10 LTVFNFTSIT
+10 V
-20 SSFLLV
+20 
-26 GALLAITF
+26 
-34 LTLDINGKVAQTN
+34 
-47 FELRKLAAISS
+47 
-58 LIWMFSNITF
+58 
-68 IVLTLANILNSSI
+68 
-81 SEVLQPNILRSFL
+81 
-94 TQVPLGQYLFVQ
+94 
-106 LLLSILISII
+106 
-116 IPRFN
+116 
-121 SISTG
+121 
-126 TFLLLATLL
+126 
-135 AIVVP
+135 
-140 VFQSHSASSGS
+140 
-151 HLMAIGSLAIHVI
+151 
-164 ALALW
+164 
-169 VGGVFALAFLAP
+169 
-181 DSRAIAVPRFSV
+181 
-193 LALWAA
+193 
-199 IGVVVSG
+199 
-206 SVNAFIRLN
+206 
-215 FKEAWSS
+215 
-222 NYANLVLAKVLL
+222 
-234 TAGLIAIGYLHR
+234 IGYLHR
-246 KNLKNLTEIKGSR
+246 RNLQKLSELKGSK
-259 FIKLVLAEVVIMVF
+259 FFQLILAEIVIMVL

-300 IVGIKTPQQPTLS
+300 IVGIKTPQPPTLS
-313 RILFGYEPDALMI
+313 RMLLGYEPDAFMI
-326 GLLVLAVALYIKGV
+326 GLLVIAVALYIKGV
-340 MVLTKRGDKWPVGR
+340 IVLTKRGDKWPIGR
-354 TISFAIGISTVDFAT
+354 TISFAIGISAVDFAT

-384 MIAHMTLGMIAP
+384 MVAHMTLGMIAP
-396 IAIVLSA
+396 IAIVLGA

-454 LLYFTSLFGTL
+454 LLYFTSLFGKL

-533 YFASLQVPWVGDL
+533 YFAALQTPWVGDL

-559 MGEIPILIALIATFI
+559 MGEIPILIALVATFI

-584 RRIDRSAERMA
+584 RRIDRSVERMA

-617 RRSGKQVM
+617 RRSGK
-625 E
+625 

>member
-1 MSQSLISGL
+1 MSQSLISSL
-10 LTVFNFTSIT
+10 LTVFKFTSIT
-20 SSFLLV
+20 SSFFLV

-34 LTLDINGKVAQTN
+34 LTLDIDGKVAETN
-47 FELRKLAAISS
+47 FELRKLAAFTS
-58 LIWMFSNITF
+58 LIWMISNAFF
-68 IVLTLANILNSSI
+68 IVLTLANILNAGI
-81 SEVLQPNILRSFL
+81 SEVLQPNILRSFIL
-94 TQVPLGQYLFVQ
+94 QIPLGQYLFTQ
-106 LLLSILISII
+106 LLLSILISLIV
-116 IPRFN
+116 PRFN
-121 SISTG
+121 SIGTG

-135 AIVVP
+135 AIVIP

-151 HLMAIGSLAIHVI
+151 HSMAIGSLAIHVI

-169 VGGVFALAFLAP
+169 VGGVFALAFLTP
-181 DSRAIAVPRFSV
+181 ESRAHAVPRFSV

-199 IGVVVSG
+199 IAVVVSG
-206 SVNAFIRLN
+206 SVNAFIRLD
-215 FKEAWSS
+215 FKEAWTSS
-222 NYANLVLAKVLL
+222 YAYLVIAKVFL
-234 TAGLIAIGYLHR
+234 TVGLIVIGYLHR
-246 KNLKNLTEIKGSR
+246 KNLKKLSEIKGSK
-259 FIKLVLAEVVIMVF
+259 FLQLILAEVVIMTV
-273 TLVIGSRLA
+273 TLAIGSLLA
-282 SSQPPERES
+282 SSQPPVRES
-291 GLAVDRALS
+291 GLEIDRALS
-300 IVGIKTPQQPTLS
+300 IVGVKMPPAPNLS
-313 RILFGYEPDALMI
+313 RILLGYEPDAFMI
-326 GLLVLAVALYIKGV
+326 GLLIIAVALYVKGV

-354 TISFAIGISTVDFAT
+354 TISFAIGISAVDFAT

-384 MIAHMTLGMIAP
+384 MVAHMTLGMIAP
-396 IAIVLSA
+396 IAIVLGA

-415 RNSEERGVRGTLL
+415 RNPQERGVRGTLL
-428 SALHSRYSSIIVNP
+428 SVLHSRYSSIIVNP

-533 YFASLQVPWVGDL
+533 YFAALQTPWVGEL

-584 RRIDRSAERMA
+584 RRIDRSVERMA
-595 AMGQPDELA
+595 AMGQPDDLA
-604 QYNKYLQELADRE
+604 QYNKFLQELADRE
-617 RRSGKQVM
+617 RRSGK
-625 E
+625 

>member
-10 LTVFNFTSIT
+10 LTVFKFTSIT

-58 LIWMFSNITF
+58 LIWMFSNIAF

-81 SEVLQPNILRSFL
+81 SDVLQTNILRSFL

-121 SISTG
+121 SIGTG

-135 AIVVP
+135 AVVVP

-396 IAIVLSA
+396 IAIVLGA

-559 MGEIPILIALIATFI
+559 MGEIPILIALVATFI

-604 QYNKYLQELADRE
+604 QYNNYLQELADRE
-617 RRSGKQVM
+617 RRSGK
-625 E
+625 

>member
-1 MSQSLISGL
+1 MPR
-10 LTVFNFTSIT
+10 V
-20 SSFLLV
+20 
-26 GALLAITF
+26 
-34 LTLDINGKVAQTN
+34 
-47 FELRKLAAISS
+47 
-58 LIWMFSNITF
+58 
-68 IVLTLANILNSSI
+68 SSI
-81 SEVLQPNILRSFL
+81 
-94 TQVPLGQYLFVQ
+94 G
-106 LLLSILISII
+106 
-116 IPRFN
+116 
-121 SISTG
+121 TG
-126 TFLLLATLL
+126 TFLLLLTLL
-135 AIVVP
+135 AIVIP

-151 HLMAIGSLAIHVI
+151 HLMAIGSLALHVL

-181 DSRAIAVPRFSV
+181 ENRAIAVPRFSI

-199 IGVVVSG
+199 VVVVISG
-206 SVNAFIRLN
+206 MANAFIRLD
-215 FKEAWSS
+215 FREAWPSS
-222 NYANLVLAKVLL
+222 YSYLVIAKMFL
-234 TAGLIAIGYLHR
+234 TSGLIAIGYLHR
-246 KNLKNLTEIKGSR
+246 KNLKNLTEIKGSK
-259 FIKLVLAEVVIMVF
+259 FIRLILAEVVIMFV
-273 TLVIGSRLA
+273 TLIIGSKLA

-291 GLAVDRALS
+291 ALGVDRALS
-300 IVGIKTPQQPTLS
+300 IVGIKTPQSPTLS
-313 RILFGYEPDALMI
+313 RIFLGYEPDALMI
-326 GLLVLAVALYIKGV
+326 GLLVIAVALYIKGV
-340 MVLTKRGDKWPVGR
+340 IVLSKRGDKWPVGR
-354 TISFAIGISTVDFAT
+354 TVSFAIGISAVDFAT

-396 IAIVLSA
+396 IAIVLGA

-428 SALHSRYSSIIVNP
+428 SVLHSRYSSIIVNP

-454 LLYFTSLFGTL
+454 LLYFTSLFGKL

-533 YFASLQVPWVGDL
+533 YFASLQTPWVGDL

-559 MGEIPILIALIATFI
+559 MGEIPILIALVATFI

-584 RRIDRSAERMA
+584 RRIDRSVERMA

-617 RRSGKQVM
+617 RRSGK
-625 E
+625 

>member
-1 MSQSLISGL
+1 M
-10 LTVFNFTSIT
+10 
-20 SSFLLV
+20 LV

-47 FELRKLAAISS
+47 FELRKLAAIAS
-58 LIWMFSNITF
+58 LIWMISNAFF
-68 IVLTLANILNSSI
+68 IVFTLANILNTSV

-94 TQVPLGQYLFVQ
+94 LQIPLGQYLFVQ
-106 LLLSILISII
+106 LLLSIFISVVV
-116 IPRFN
+116 PRFS
-121 SISTG
+121 SIGTG
-126 TFLLLATLL
+126 TFLLLATLI
-135 AIVVP
+135 AIVIP

-151 HLMAIGSLAIHVI
+151 HSMAIGSLAIHVI

-169 VGGVFALAFLAP
+169 VGGVFAIAFLTP
-181 DSRAIAVPRFSV
+181 ESRAHAVPRFSV

-199 IGVVVSG
+199 IAVVISG
-206 SVNAFIRLN
+206 SVNAFIRLD

-222 NYANLVLAKVLL
+222 SYAYLVLAKVFL
-234 TAGLIAIGYLHR
+234 TAGLIVIGYLHR
-246 KNLKNLTEIKGSR
+246 KNLKKLSEIKGSK
-259 FIKLVLAEVVIMVF
+259 FLQLILAEVVIMTG
-273 TLVIGSRLA
+273 TLAIGSLLA
-282 SSQPPERES
+282 SSQPPARES
-291 GLAVDRALS
+291 GLTVDRGLS
-300 IVGIKTPQQPTLS
+300 IVGVKTPQPPSLS
-313 RILFGYEPDALMI
+313 RILLGYEPDALMI
-326 GLLVLAVALYIKGV
+326 GLLVIAVALYIKGV

-384 MIAHMTLGMIAP
+384 MVAHMTLGMIAP
-396 IAIVLSA
+396 IAIVLGA

-428 SALHSRYSSIIVNP
+428 SVLHSRYSSIIVNP

-533 YFASLQVPWVGDL
+533 YFASLQTPWVGDL

-559 MGEIPILIALIATFI
+559 MGEIPILIALVATFI

-584 RRIDRSAERMA
+584 RRIDRSVERMA

-617 RRSGKQVM
+617 RRSGK
-625 E
+625 

>member
-10 LTVFNFTSIT
+10 LTFFKFTSIT

-47 FELRKLAAISS
+47 FQLRKLAAISS
-58 LIWMFSNITF
+58 LIWMFSNIAF

-81 SEVLQPNILRSFL
+81 SDVVQTNILRSFL

-121 SISTG
+121 SIGTG

-181 DSRAIAVPRFSV
+181 DSRAAAVPRFSV

-199 IGVVVSG
+199 IAVVVSG
-206 SVNAFIRLN
+206 SANAFIRLN

-246 KNLKNLTEIKGSR
+246 KNLKNLVEIKSSR
-259 FIKLVLAEVVIMVF
+259 FIKLVLVEVVIMVF

-291 GLAVDRALS
+291 GLTVDRALS
-300 IVGIKTPQQPTLS
+300 IVGIKTPQPPTLS

-354 TISFAIGISTVDFAT
+354 TISFAIGISTIDFAT

-442 VGALVIFDGSLF
+442 VGALVIFDGSLC
-454 LLYFTSLFGTL
+454 LLYFTSRFGTL

-604 QYNKYLQELADRE
+604 QYNNYLQELADRE
-617 RRSGKQVM
+617 RRSGK
-625 E
+625 

>member
-10 LTVFNFTSIT
+10 LTVFKFTSIT

-47 FELRKLAAISS
+47 FQLRKLAAISS

-94 TQVPLGQYLFVQ
+94 TQVALGQYLFVQ

-121 SISTG
+121 SIGTG

-135 AIVVP
+135 AIVIP
-140 VFQSHSASSGS
+140 VFQSHSASGGS

-181 DSRAIAVPRFSV
+181 DTRAIAVPRFSV

-199 IGVVVSG
+199 IGVVLSG
-206 SVNAFIRLN
+206 SANAFIRLN

-222 NYANLVLAKVLL
+222 SYANLVLVKVFL
-234 TAGLIAIGYLHR
+234 TAGLILIGYLHR
-246 KNLKNLTEIKGSR
+246 KKLKNLAELKGSK
-259 FIKLVLAEVVIMVF
+259 FLKLILVEVVIMTVS
-273 TLVIGSRLA
+273 LVIGSRLA

-291 GLAVDRALS
+291 GLAVDSALS

-313 RILFGYEPDALMI
+313 RLLFGYEPDALMI
-326 GLLVLAVALYIKGV
+326 GLLVIAVALYIKGV
-340 MVLTKRGDKWPVGR
+340 MVLTKRGDKWPIGR
-354 TISFAIGISTVDFAT
+354 TISFAVGISAVDYTT

-396 IAIVLSA
+396 IAIVLGA

-471 HLFMNIHFLL
+471 HLFMNVHFLL

-559 MGEIPILIALIATFI
+559 MGEIPILIALVATFI

-604 QYNKYLQELADRE
+604 QYNKFLQELADRE
-617 RRSGKQVM
+617 RRSGK
-625 E
+625 

>member
-1 MSQSLISGL
+1 MSQSLISSL
-10 LTVFNFTSIT
+10 LTVFKFTSIT
-20 SSFLLV
+20 SGFFLV

-34 LTLDINGKVAQTN
+34 LTLDVNGKVAQTN
-47 FELRKLAAISS
+47 FELRKIAAIASF
-58 LIWMFSNITF
+58 IWIFSNLTF
-68 IVLTLANILNSSI
+68 IVLTLANILNSSV
-81 SEVLQPNILRSFL
+81 SEVFKPNILRSFF
-94 TQVPLGQYLFVQ
+94 TQVPLGQYLFAQ

-116 IPRFN
+116 VPRFN
-121 SISTG
+121 SIGTG
-126 TFLLLATLL
+126 TLLLLATLL
-135 AIVVP
+135 AIVIP

-169 VGGVFALAFLAP
+169 VGGVFALSFLAP
-181 DSRAIAVPRFSV
+181 EKRAVAVPRFSV
-193 LALWAA
+193 MALWAA
-199 IGVVVSG
+199 IAVVVSG
-206 SVNAFIRLN
+206 SVNAFIRLD
-215 FKEAWSS
+215 FKEAWTS
-222 NYANLVLAKVLL
+222 NYSYLVLAKVFL
-234 TAGLIAIGYLHR
+234 TAALIAIGYLHR
-246 KNLKNLTEIKGSR
+246 KNLTKLSEIKGPK
-259 FIKLVLAEVVIMVF
+259 FLQLILAEVVIMVV
-273 TLVIGSRLA
+273 TLAIGSRLA
-282 SSQPPERES
+282 STQPPVREI
-291 GLAVDRALS
+291 GLVEDRALS
-300 IVGIKTPQQPTLS
+300 IIGINTPQPPTLS

-326 GLLVLAVALYIKGV
+326 GLLVIAVALYIKGV

-415 RNSEERGVRGTLL
+415 RNPEERGVRGTLL

-442 VGALVIFDGSLF
+442 VGALIIFDGSLF
-454 LLYFTSLFGTL
+454 LLYFTSLFGKL
-465 MNTHAG
+465 MNSHAG
-471 HLFMNIHFLL
+471 HLFMSVHFLL

-533 YFASLQVPWVGDL
+533 YFAALQTPWVGDL

-559 MGEIPILIALIATFI
+559 MGEIPILIALVATFI
-574 MWTRDDAREA
+574 MWTRDDARET
-584 RRIDRSAERMA
+584 RRIDRTAERMA

-617 RRSGKQVM
+617 RRSGN
-625 E
+625 